1 MRIRKDIISF
11 TIPIIMEQA
20 FVLSLGMINTIMA
33 GHLGK
38 EAVSAIGMVDSIN
51 IILISFFSSLAV
63 GGTVVIAQYY
73 GQRNIKAMNNTSKQ
87 ILYAGTLISLVIT
100 LLIWIFR
107 YAIIHF
113 LFGSAEITVINYSLS
128 YLGITLITYPFIAI
142 ELIINGSLRGIG
154 NTKTPMKIN
163 IFMNII
169 NVLMSY
175 ILIYGIDIQNP
186 HWHIVLAGKGVI
198 GAAMGIAIARITG
211 AIVTLFILIRGTS
224 NLKLRQPFNFKPDK
238 SILKSIF
245 SIGIPAGLESLLF
258 NGGKLIT
265 QVYIV
270 GLGTES
276 IAANYIAG
284 SVASIINI
292 PGNAF
297 GIAATAIV
305 GQNFGKG
312 NIKEAKNSLVYSTKI
327 STLCL
332 TIIAILCYPFANA
345 LASLYTQNNSII
357 NIAGQLLKLNSIFMI
372 IWSLSFV
379 LPAGLKGA
387 GDAKYTLVTTI
398 VGMWLFRI
406 ILGYILCI
414 TLRFGVTGVWMGMF
428 IDWAVRGILFTIRLH
443 GNSWHKH
450 VIISKTT

>member
-1 MRIRKDIISF
+1 M
-11 TIPIIMEQA
+11 
-20 FVLSLGMINTIMA
+20 
-33 GHLGK
+33 
-38 EAVSAIGMVDSIN
+38 
-51 IILISFFSSLAV
+51 
-63 GGTVVIAQYY
+63 
-73 GQRNIKAMNNTSKQ
+73 
-87 ILYAGTLISLVIT
+87 
-100 LLIWIFR
+100 
-107 YAIIHF
+107 
-113 LFGSAEITVINYSLS
+113 
-128 YLGITLITYPFIAI
+128 
-142 ELIINGSLRGIG
+142 
-154 NTKTPMKIN
+154 
-163 IFMNII
+163 
-169 NVLMSY
+169 
-175 ILIYGIDIQNP
+175 
-186 HWHIVLAGKGVI
+186 
-198 GAAMGIAIARITG
+198 
-211 AIVTLFILIRGTS
+211 
-224 NLKLRQPFNFKPDK
+224 
-238 SILKSIF
+238 
-245 SIGIPAGLESLLF
+245 LF

-345 LASLYTQNNSII
+345 LASLYTQNNNII

-414 TLRFGVTGVWMGMF
+414 TLRFGVTGIWMGMF
-428 IDWAVRGILFTIRLH
+428 IDWASKRYFIYYKT
-443 GNSWHKH
+443 SWKLLA
-450 VIISKTT
+450 